1 MTSPSSSLKGRLQKP
16 SLASRPIPLKGSTE
30 SEGGVPTV
38 PRLLS
43 GLNTDL
49 LSDFVSGPV
58 MGPSGFAGGSG
69 VELAAGVRVC
79 CVSKGVSFLTSSW
92 TETKGPSPR
101 RPSTAACKPLQPCK
115 VWLQDTGKLVQSMY
129 AVPSNDHTHTHTH
142 THTQAVSLAATVWH
156 PAGKIDKQ
164 DKSLT

>member
-1 MTSPSSSLKGRLQKP
+1 MGATVTSPSSSLKGRLQKP

-49 LSDFVSGPV
+49 LRDLVSGPV
-58 MGPSGFAGGSG
+58 IGPSGFAGGSG
-69 VELAAGVRVC
+69 VELAAGVGVC
-79 CVSKGVSFLTSSW
+79 CVSKGTSFLTSSW

-101 RPSTAACKPLQPCK
+101 RPSTAACRPLQPCK
-115 VWLQDTGKLVQSMY
+115 VWLQGTGKLVQSMY
-129 AVPSNDHTHTHTH
+129 AVPSKDHRHTGCELSCKSMASCRQNG
-142 THTQAVSLAATVWH
+142 QA
-156 PAGKIDKQ
+156 G
-164 DKSLT
+164 

>member
-49 LSDFVSGPV
+49 LRDLVSGPV
-58 MGPSGFAGGSG
+58 MGPSGLEGGSR
-69 VELAAGVRVC
+69 VELAAGVGVC
-79 CVSKGVSFLTSSW
+79 CVSKGMSFLTSSW

-101 RPSTAACKPLQPCK
+101 RPSTAACRPLQPCR
-115 VWLQDTGKLVQSMY
+115 VWLQGTGKLVQSMY
-129 AVPSNDHTHTHTH
+129 AVPSIE
-142 THTQAVSLAATVWH
+142 HTQAVS
-156 PAGKIDKQ
+156 
-164 DKSLT
+164 